1 MKKSISSLFL
11 TAIFM
16 LGLFVNQVFAQ
27 TEITSGT
34 VYTSGSSFSV
44 PSGYKVVKVEVWGGG
59 GGGERNSTQC
69 GDGGGGGGY
78 ACINLDGSLVGPVTF
93 DVTIGGGGS
102 AASGENS
109 LGCPGGT
116 TTVSYS
122 GTWMVQATGGRGG
135 GHTGTYSCG
144 GDASYY
150 GRAGGTGSVN
160 TAFPGYSSQ
169 VANNGGSGGSGESWG
184 LGDFALRAGGGG
196 GAAGSSS
203 GTGASGSDGHAN
215 AVNATGGNGGT
226 GANGAGSGGVGGD
239 NGFSDHNGG
248 NGTAPGGG
256 GGGCPNKGLT
266 SAAHPGNG
274 AVGGVRF
281 TLQATCNVSPGAIAS
296 ETWIC
301 NPGTPADTSIV
312 ISSTTDASSSTPG
325 NYLWQSSSDNS
336 SWTTISNTN
345 AKQYTVTA
353 TGYYRRGYAVDGC
366 STVYTDP
373 VYVTRPSDIDPGTLK
388 DGDEKIEKVICSG
401 DPVNITLSKTYS
413 GNVDWQTS
421 TDGSNWSTVA
431 TANTYTIDMTS
442 VTTTT
447 YVRYI
452 VNYTAS
458 CGIPSNNIYTITV
471 NALPV
476 VNSITAPTNLCPGQS
491 SYDLNANITSSADI
505 STYTW
510 TGVTSNT
517 GASAQI
523 VPSGYQCG
531 QLYSYS
537 LKVTDENGCE
547 SEEVSGNFTTT
558 TPALTIGTI
567 ANLTA
572 FSDGA
577 CGFSIPT
584 EEALTA
590 AVNAA
595 LTSSCGNTVSLSNI
609 SPAAESPI
617 TGPAAVTATVTD
629 MCGNTLTQP
638 VTINIVIP
646 TAPSAVTITA
656 DDVYLCPG
664 ETTTLTVDV
673 TAEEP
678 TYTWDPSSLGTA
690 ATATTIAY
698 TAEDVVAHADNYSVV
713 VTDKY
718 GCPSSGNIDIFTTP
732 KAYVADKEY
741 TICADRE
748 ATMLLA
754 TADKVPTGNST
765 IDLLTFTY
773 TTTYTWTIASNTGV
787 GGATAGT
794 DQANFTTGVLTNTT
808 LQTQTVVYTV
818 TPTTVTT
825 VGGAEVNSCTGAS
838 FTVTVNVKPKVTND
852 GAITNFDDADVII
865 TLWYG
870 ACDTLYYVETPT
882 YDNNILPAD
891 LAVYLTNDK
900 GGNVNAGTLLGRIAP
915 GEYTIVWTLTDEC
928 GNYVTYTK
936 KYIVRYPNCGDNDPN
951 YTDPFYAEDANG
963 ILYHTVRIGCECW
976 TAENLR
982 STKYSDDTDIPSS
995 NVYHSDDYPNDAEN
1009 EAKFG
1014 RLYSWYSAMHVTE
1027 GDDTAE
1033 PSTSNSPVGRY
1044 VQGVCP
1050 AGWAVPTVGIY
1061 TSMKNISGAIE
1072 NVKSSDQT
1080 TWLPG
1085 LAGIAP
1091 GSGFNAKGAG
1101 YYESYIDRYMNLL
1114 GQTDFWT
1121 STIGPTVQKGTC
1133 VEITHVCPEMLIKD
1147 YMKGLGFSVRCVK
1160 RDEIDPSSE
1169 PETFNCGTTPVRD
1182 HEGHEYRTVQIGDQ
1196 CWMAENLRTTTS
1208 PNSRNFLQAGSADSF
1223 TQAYYYDN
1231 TNTATNYNIPLEAR
1245 GLYYNWAAVVD
1256 TVFESDEASNVVFTG
1271 NRRGI
1276 CPEGW
1281 HLPSYD
1287 EWTMLE
1293 NYVGANY
1300 ACGGNSDNNAKAL
1313 ATDNASYWNM
1323 DEASE
1328 SYPCYPDYNPNTT
1341 NNATGFSAVPAGYYA
1356 AGSYYLDAGN
1366 SAIFWSSNQLIYYPN
1381 HAYAHGLTYDSAVAS
1396 PYSIYNHCGF
1406 SVRCLKD

>member
-1 MKKSISSLFL
+1 MIMKKFTLSTLFL
-11 TAIFM
+11 TAILS
-16 LGLFVNQVFAQ
+16 LGLLVNQIFAQ
-27 TEITSGT
+27 TVITSGT
-34 VYTSGSSFSV
+34 VYTSGTSFSV
-44 PSGYKVVKVEVWGGG
+44 PNGYKVVKVEAWGGG
-59 GGGERNSTQC
+59 GGGERNSTIC

-93 DVTIGGGGS
+93 NVTIGDGGS
-102 AASGENS
+102 AASGEDA

-116 TTVSYS
+116 TTVSYG

-144 GDASYY
+144 GDASFY

-160 TAFPGYSSQ
+160 TAFSGYSSQ
-169 VANNGGSGGSGESWG
+169 VTNNGGSGGSGSRSVG
-184 LGDFALRAGGGG
+184 MRAGGGG
-196 GAAGSSS
+196 GAAGSAS
-203 GTGASGSDGHAN
+203 GVGASGNDGYTN
-215 AVNATGGNGGT
+215 AINATGGNGGT
-226 GANGAGSGGVGGD
+226 GTNGAGSGGRGGD
-239 NGFSDHNGG
+239 NGFADSGG
-248 NGTAPGGG
+248 DNGTAPGGG
-256 GGGCPNKGLT
+256 GGGCPNRGLIV
-266 SAAHPGNG
+266 AVYPGNG

-281 TLQATCNVSPGAIAS
+281 TLEVACDVAAGAIAAS
-296 ETWIC
+296 TWVC
-301 NPGTPADTSIV
+301 NPGDTAIIITSTTV
-312 ISSTTDASSSTPG
+312 ASSTNAGTYVWQYST
-325 NYLWQSSSDNS
+325 DNS
-336 SWTTISNTN
+336 SWSNNISDAN
-345 AKQYTVTA
+345 AEQYTATA
-353 TGYYRRGYAVDGC
+353 TGYYRRGYAVSGC
-366 STVYTDP
+366 STVYTES
-373 VYVTRPSDIDPGTLK
+373 VYVTRPSDINPGTLK
-388 DGDEKIEKVICSG
+388 DGNEKIEKVICSG

-517 GASAQI
+517 GATAQI

-531 QLYSYS
+531 HLYSYS

-567 ANLTA
+567 TDLTA

-595 LTSSCGNTVSLSNI
+595 LTSSCGNTVTLSNI

-617 TGPAAVTATVTD
+617 TGPTAVEATVTD
-629 MCGNTLTQP
+629 RCGNTLTQP

-646 TAPSAVTITA
+646 AAPSAVNITA

-678 TYTWDPSSLGTA
+678 TYTWDPSSLGSA

-718 GCPSSGNIDIFTTP
+718 GCTGTGNFTVYTMP

-741 TICADRE
+741 TICADNA
-748 ATMLLA
+748 ATMSLA
-754 TADKVPTGNST
+754 TGDKVPAGNST
-765 IDLLTFTY
+765 IDPFTFNY
-773 TTTYTWTIASNTGV
+773 TTTYTWTIVSNTGV
-787 GGATAGT
+787 GGAAAGT
-794 DQANFTTGVLTNTT
+794 NQAAFTTGTLTNTT
-808 LQTQTVVYTV
+808 LEMQTVVYSV
-818 TPTTVTT
+818 VPTTVTT
-825 VGGAEVNSCTGAS
+825 VEGTEVTSCTGDA
-838 FTVTVNVKPKVTND
+838 FTVTVKVRPKVTND

-900 GGNVNAGTLLGRIAP
+900 GGSVNAGTLLGRIAP
-915 GEYTIVWTLTDEC
+915 GEYTIRWTFTDEC
-928 GNYVTYTK
+928 GNNIYFDK
-936 KYIVRYPNCGDNDPN
+936 KYIVRYPNCGDADPN
-951 YTDPFYAEDANG
+951 YTEPFYAVDADG
-963 ILYHTVRIGCECW
+963 VSYHTVRIGCECW

-1033 PSTSNSPVGRY
+1033 PATSNSPVGRY

-1050 AGWAVPTVGIY
+1050 AGWAVPAVGIY

-1160 RDEIDPSSE
+1160 RDEKDF
-1169 PETFNCGTTPVRD
+1169 TCGTSKMRAAS
-1182 HEGHEYRTVQIGDQ
+1182 GNEYETVQIGTQ
-1196 CWMAENLRTTTS
+1196 CWSKSNLHERVG
-1208 PNSRNFLQAGSADSF
+1208 NEGDSHGNPSSDI
-1223 TQAYYYDN
+1223 APYYYINSGQDPVI
-1231 TNTATNYNIPLEAR
+1231 Y
-1245 GLYYNWAAVVD
+1245 GYYYNWEAAQI
-1256 TVFESDEASNVVFTG
+1256 A
-1271 NRRGI
+1271 
-1276 CPEGW
+1276 CPDGW
-1281 HLPSYD
+1281 HLPSQEEVRQLVSYMSTVPEYQCD
-1287 EWTMLE
+1287 GEFSAKSLAYTSGWPVDNDNSCT
-1293 NYVGANY
+1293 VG
-1300 ACGGNSDNNAKAL
+1300 SDQ
-1313 ATDNASYWNM
+1313 S
-1323 DEASE
+1323 
-1328 SYPCYPDYNPNTT
+1328 T
-1341 NNATGFSAVPAGYYA
+1341 NNASGFSAICTGNYT
-1356 AGSYYLDAGN
+1356 GNINQYLAV
-1366 SAIFWSSNQLIYYPN
+1366 FWSATSSTFSNGDLSACDYHLYYN
-1381 HAYAHGLTYDSAVAS
+1381 NTSLLFSYVSRWHNS
-1396 PYSIYNHCGF
+1396 